1 MSKPLL
7 KDPSFWIVAVTLVM
21 AADLVQLN
29 FGVPWLQARKAEL
42 RPAPRMTN
50 VVMQARARVDASP
63 DPNLDNSKKT
73 YPWQKPRFEPGVLQE
88 APTQVVLIPSEY
100 TAPSGG
106 WASSHSNRNSIGAMG
121 IRMNAIFVIQS
132 AYSWND
138 QNRIVGADPL
148 PPGQFDFLAHLPGG
162 SLEPLQ
168 AEIKKQWGLVAD
180 RELFQTNALLLTLD
194 HTNAP
199 GLHAVTGSESRPQA
213 KAGEQIVRAP
223 FGDFFVQYLENML
236 RRPVINQTG
245 LSGLFD
251 IKLLAIRRPGVQ
263 NDAAFEDTRKMLLEQ
278 FGLNLIKTNTP
289 VEMLVVKKAKEGNP

>member
-7 KDPSFWIVAVTLVM
+7 KDPSFWIVAVTLVV

-29 FGVPWLQARKAEL
+29 FGVPWLRARKAEIK
-42 RPAPRMTN
+42 PAPRMAN
-50 VVMQARARVDASP
+50 IVRQSRVALGQVQ
-63 DPNLDNSKKT
+63 DPALDFSKKT
-73 YPWQKPRFEPGVLQE
+73 YPWQKPRFEPRLLE
-88 APTQVVLIPSEY
+88 DAPAQVVLIPSEY
-100 TAPSGG
+100 TPPSGG
-106 WASSHSNRNSIGAMG
+106 WGMNPSNSAIG
-121 IRMNAIFVIQS
+121 IRMGASYVIQS
-132 AYSWND
+132 AYNWRA
-138 QNRIVGADPL
+138 QQRIIQADPL
-148 PPGQFDFLAHLPGG
+148 PSGQFDFIANLPSGA
-162 SLEPLQ
+162 LEGLQ

-194 HTNAP
+194 HTNAQ

-263 NDAAFEDTRKMLLEQ
+263 NDTAFEDTRKMLIEQ